1 MNEQIMK
8 IYNTTIKP
16 GQNITIQI
24 PVANLPSGT
33 AINLFAHVYRSKHPG
48 PTILLTGGVHGDE
61 VNGIEI
67 VRRAVREKM
76 FNGLKKGA
84 VIAVPLLNVYGFIN
98 FSRGFPDGK
107 DVNRAFPGSKNG
119 SLASMIAHAFTQEIL
134 PFADLAL
141 DFHTGGKSVYNFPQA
156 RYSLEDPESR
166 VLANELNMPCTIESG
181 LIAKSLRKT
190 AYQKGIPMV
199 VFEGGESLR
208 IDELS
213 ISEGLRG
220 LKNVLISRQMIG
232 GEPKTIE
239 SLVLT
244 NKMWIRAN
252 KSGIFS
258 LEKKSGDFVEKG
270 ETLGK
275 ITNPYNT
282 YQTKVTAKMKGFIF
296 GHNNNPVVNSGDALF
311 HIGASK

>member
-1 MNEQIMK
+1 MK
-8 IYNTTIKP
+8 IYNTTIQP
-16 GQNITIQI
+16 GQSATIQI

-33 AINLFAHVYRSKHPG
+33 EINLFAHVYRSKNPG
-48 PTILLTGGVHGDE
+48 PTLLVTGGVHGDE

-76 FNGLKKGA
+76 FSNLKAGA

-107 DVNRAFPGSKNG
+107 DVNRAFPGSKSG

-134 PFADLAL
+134 PHADFAL

-156 RYSLEDPESR
+156 RYSVEDKESYT
-166 VLANELNMPCTIESG
+166 LACELNMPCTIKSG

-190 AYQKGIPMV
+190 AYFRKIPMV

-208 IDELS
+208 IDEFS
-213 ISEGLRG
+213 IAEGLRG
-220 LKNVLISRQMIG
+220 VKNVLISRGMRD
-232 GEPKTIE
+232 GEPQIIE
-239 SLVLT
+239 SHELET
-244 NKMWIRAN
+244 KMWIRAN

-258 LEKKSGDFVEKG
+258 LKKKSGDFVQKG
-270 ETLGK
+270 ELLGK

-282 YQTKVTAKMKGFIF
+282 YQTKVTAKMEGFIF
-296 GHNNNPVVNSGDALF
+296 GHNNNPVVNKGDALF
-311 HIGASK
+311 HIGKGK

>member
-1 MNEQIMK
+1 MK
-8 IYNTTIKP
+8 LYNKIIEP
-16 GQNITIQI
+16 GQNVTVQI

-33 AINLFAHVYRSKHPG
+33 EINLFAHVYRSKHPG
-48 PTILLTGGVHGDE
+48 PTILVTGGVHGDE

-76 FNGLKKGA
+76 FNGLKAGC

-107 DVNRAFPGSKNG
+107 DVNRAFPGSKAG
-119 SLASMIAHAFTQEIL
+119 SLAAMIAHAFTQEIL
-134 PFADLAL
+134 PFADLAI
-141 DFHTGGKSVYNFPQA
+141 DFHTGGKSVYNYPQS
-156 RYSLEDPESR
+156 RYSIEDPESYK
-166 VLANELNMPCTIESG
+166 LALELNMPCTVRSG

-190 AYQKGIPMV
+190 AYLKKIPMV

-208 IDELS
+208 IDEYS

-220 LKNVLISRQMIG
+220 LKNVLISRKMLNGTENRIDTT
-232 GEPKTIE
+232 EMD
-239 SLVLT
+239 V
-244 NKMWIRAN
+244 KMWIRAN

-258 LEKKSGDFVEKG
+258 LEKKSGDYVKKG
-270 ETLGK
+270 ELLGK

-282 YQTKVTAKMKGFIF
+282 YQTKVTAKIEGFIF
-296 GHNNNPVVNSGDALF
+296 GHNNNPVVNRGDALF
-311 HIGASK
+311 HIGAVNKQV

>member
-8 IYNTTIKP
+8 IYNTTINP

-33 AINLFAHVYRSKHPG
+33 EINLFAHVYRSKHPG
-48 PTILLTGGVHGDE
+48 PTILITGGVHGDE

-76 FNGLKKGA
+76 FNGLKKGS

-141 DFHTGGKSVYNFPQA
+141 DFHTGGKSVYNYPQA
-156 RYSLEDPESR
+156 RYSVEDPESK
-166 VLANELNMPCTIESG
+166 VLANQLNMPCTIESG

-213 ISEGLRG
+213 INEGLRG

-232 GEPKTIE
+232 GEPKTIK
-239 SLVLT
+239 SLELT

-258 LEKKSGDFVEKG
+258 LEKKSGDSVEKG
-270 ETLGK
+270 ELLGK

-296 GHNNNPVVNSGDALF
+296 GHNNNPVVNRGDALF